1 MLGDGQWHTVIA
13 MSESLDISP
22 DLVILFMLFLGKHD
36 LVKFDTLYENIRISE
51 DVPLVRS
58 VNAL

>member
-1 MLGDGQWHTVIA
+1 MLGDGQWHTVTA
-13 MSESLDISP
+13 MAESLDISP

-36 LVKFDTLYENIRISE
+36 LVKFDTPYENIRISE
-51 DVPLVRS
+51 DVPLIRS